1 MNTEDLKKLGLNDEQ
16 VKEVMALKGEA
27 IKAEQAKQQATI
39 DEITAERDS
48 LNEQIAQRDTDIKA
62 LKKASGANEELS
74 SKLSDLQAKYDADTK
89 ALSETLATTKLNSAI
104 SEALGKTSARD
115 PQDLKAFLNM
125 DDIKLEEDGSIAGLN
140 DQIKTLQESKAY
152 LFNEGTQASYNPAG
166 GSASSQSTNLAEAMK
181 SKDFNFTEF
190 LQSQQGE

>member
-152 LFNEGTQASYNPAG
+152 LFNEGTQATYNPAG

-190 LQSQQGE
+190 LKSQQGE

>member
-27 IKAEQAKQQATI
+27 IKAGQAKQQATI

-140 DQIKTLQESKAY
+140 DQIKMLQESKAY

>member
-27 IKAEQAKQQATI
+27 IKAGQAKQQATI

-74 SKLSDLQAKYDADTK
+74 SKLSELQTKYDADTK

-104 SEALGKTSARD
+104 SEAIGKTSARD

-181 SKDFNFTEF
+181 SNDFNFTEF
-190 LQSQQGE
+190 LQTQQGE

>member
-16 VKEVMALKGEA
+16 VKEVMVLKGEA

-62 LKKASGANEELS
+62 LKKASGTNEELS
-74 SKLSDLQAKYDADTK
+74 SKLSELQTKYDADTK

-152 LFNEGTQASYNPAG
+152 LFNEGTQATYNPAG

>member
-62 LKKASGANEELS
+62 LKKSSGANEELS

-140 DQIKTLQESKAY
+140 DQIKMLQESKAY

>member
-62 LKKASGANEELS
+62 LKKASGTNEELS
-74 SKLSDLQAKYDADTK
+74 SKLSELQTKYDADTK

-152 LFNEGTQASYNPAG
+152 LFNEGTQATYNPAG

>member
-62 LKKASGANEELS
+62 LKKASGTNEELS

>member
-74 SKLSDLQAKYDADTK
+74 SKLSELQTKYDADTK

-115 PQDLKAFLNM
+115 PQDLKVFLNM

-152 LFNEGTQASYNPAG
+152 LFNEGTQATYNPAG

>member
-16 VKEVMALKGEA
+16 VKDVMALKGEA

-74 SKLSDLQAKYDADTK
+74 SKLSELQTKYDADTK

-152 LFNEGTQASYNPAG
+152 LFNEGTQATYNPAG

>member
-74 SKLSDLQAKYDADTK
+74 SKLSELQTKYDADTK

-166 GSASSQSTNLAEAMK
+166 GSASSQSKNLAEAMK

>member
-62 LKKASGANEELS
+62 LKKASGTNEELS

-140 DQIKTLQESKAY
+140 DQIKMLQESKAY

>member
-140 DQIKTLQESKAY
+140 DQIKMLQESKAY
-152 LFNEGTQASYNPAG
+152 LFNEGTQASYHPAG